1 MNKVVIAALVSLAV
15 SGHATPALSQEAAP
29 GQKLFQQRCGACH
42 QLETPRNG
50 VGPHLLGVVGRTAGS
65 VDGFRYSAALKGSGI
80 AWTAETLETF
90 LSNPADGSR
99 NAHGP
104 AFQQRRRASSDH
116 RVPWG
121 AIVLPSV
128 LFAPRRWLRSAP
140 PLRYRRDWE

>member
-90 LSNPADGSR
+90 LSNPAAMVRGTLGRSGV
-99 NAHGP
+99 HG
-104 AFQQRRRASSDH
+104 AVR
-116 RVPWG
+116 
-121 AIVLPSV
+121 
-128 LFAPRRWLRSAP
+128 RSADRVGIHAGQP
-140 PLRYRRDWE
+140 PDADRP

>member
-65 VDGFRYSAALKGSGI
+65 VDGFRYSAALKGSAI

-90 LSNPADGSR
+90 LSNPAAMVRGTR
-99 NAHGP
+99 MAQRFNNADE
-104 AFQQRRRASSDH
+104 RRAII
-116 RVPWG
+116 
-121 AIVLPSV
+121 A
-128 LFAPRRWLRSAP
+128 FLRAQ
-140 PLRYRRDWE
+140 